1 MIISQIARHVCPHD
15 NKFGEAAMRNY
26 LPIALILLAPV
37 SASAASWQRDYV
49 VDKYE
54 PAFYYGA
61 KVGTMEPGSDCPKG
75 TTPDSDYTA
84 MLKTTWRSDAEVAD
98 ILRSATTAVNGQ
110 FNNNREFRISSA
122 LRNRSFRKDI
132 DTWVN
137 PFTAPDPGMQEVTGK
152 IGEGFNLDH
161 NAKTGFV
168 SPAGEKGVD
177 NNLYRV
183 MGCGMAY
190 RGAPYSAYLSVR
202 GNDKMLEGLYTIIIR
217 ISGNKDPMNDD
228 DAVLE
233 IGYSPDHVVKN
244 SAGGAVPD
252 YSFRI
257 VKDAQYTRIKATVR
271 NGVVQTVQTPEIHM
285 PSFSWFENN
294 RGESIFQQGMLR
306 LVVNEDGTSTGL
318 VGGYL
323 DWRSFYGT
331 DTFDT
336 NSSAGTRETYY
347 HENQI
352 AKYYALKRNADGM
365 RDPKTGQNMGIS
377 AAYRFTVQPA
387 HVVDPDK
394 PVAINEPL
402 TSDEAIAY
410 RDMFRKASLTAAI
423 VSPPPRKGRH
433 EDDAAPA
440 DGVKPQ
446 TDKQREA
453 GNEVPRTTQ

>member
-1 MIISQIARHVCPHD
+1 
-15 NKFGEAAMRNY
+15 
-26 LPIALILLAPV
+26 LLA
-37 SASAASWQRDYV
+37 AAILCVPAVAVTAPWQRDYV

-61 KVGTMEPGSDCPKG
+61 KSGTMEAGTDCPKG
-75 TTPDSDYTA
+75 TTPDSNYTT

-98 ILRSATTAVNGQ
+98 ILRSATVAVNGT
-110 FNNNREFRISSA
+110 FNTNREFRVSAA

-137 PFTAPDPGMQEVTGK
+137 PFTAPDPGMQQVTGK
-152 IGEGFNLDH
+152 IGEGFDLDH

-168 SPAGEKGVD
+168 SPTGQKGVD

-183 MGCGMAY
+183 LGCGMAY
-190 RGAPYSAYLSVR
+190 RGVPWSAYLSVR

-217 ISGNKDPMNDD
+217 VSGNKDPMNDD
-228 DAVLE
+228 DARVE

-257 VKDAQYTRIKATVR
+257 VKTAQYTRTKAVVK
-271 NGVVQTVQTPEIHM
+271 NGVVETVQTPELRM
-285 PSFSWFENN
+285 PRFGWFENN
-294 RGESIFQQGMLR
+294 RGESVFQKGMLR
-306 LVVNEDGTSTGL
+306 LEVNADGTSSGL

-323 DWRSFYGT
+323 DWRDYYGN

-347 HENQI
+347 HENQV

-365 RDPKTGQNMGIS
+365 PDPVTGQNMGIS

-387 HVVDPDK
+387 HVIDPAT
-394 PVAINEPL
+394 PAAINEPL
-402 TSDEAIAY
+402 TGTDAGQY
-410 RDMFRKASLTAAI
+410 RAAFRKATLSGNI
-423 VSPPPRKGRH
+423 VSITPRKGKN
-433 EDDAAPA
+433 DASPYDSAPA
-440 DGVKPQ
+440 PTEKQ
-446 TDKQREA
+446 ADKQRQVSNA
-453 GNEVPRTTQ
+453 VPQVVQ